1 MRVGGFAG
9 IPFAAISALVAAGLG
24 FAMTG
29 TLAITGPLT
38 EQRAGRQQMP
48 DIRYRGLK
56 SVLILAQY
64 GPAGEVAGGAESE
77 VLCREVAA
85 VAAVNAPVPVTCAAI
100 GDPRIGKG
108 DAMILSVQASVSRV
122 AGNADRLFAVTAH
135 ATYAGGLDPQP
146 AYFGAAPSLA
156 RFAETEA
163 GRADRARAIGAALD
177 QVLPWRRGG
186 VDAVGVRGE

>member
-1 MRVGGFAG
+1 MGGLGGMPFAG
-9 IPFAAISALVAAGLG
+9 VSALVAAGFGL
-24 FAMTG
+24 AMTG
-29 TLAITGPLT
+29 GPATAGAST

-77 VLCREVAA
+77 TLCREVAA
-85 VAAVNAPVPVTCAAI
+85 VAAVNAPVPVACAAI
-100 GDPRIGKG
+100 GDPRITRG

-122 AGNADRLFAVTAH
+122 AGNSDRLFAVTAN

-146 AYFGAAPSLA
+146 AFFGAAPSLA
-156 RFAETEA
+156 RFAETDA

-177 QVLPWRRGG
+177 QILPWRRAG
-186 VDAVGVRGE
+186 VDAATVRRE